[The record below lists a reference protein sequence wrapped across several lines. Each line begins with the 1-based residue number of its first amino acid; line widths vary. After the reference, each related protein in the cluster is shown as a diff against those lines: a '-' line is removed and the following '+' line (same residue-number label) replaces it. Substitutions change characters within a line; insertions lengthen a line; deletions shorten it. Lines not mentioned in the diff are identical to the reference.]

1 MLQFEIQQVNIYS
14 TIYLWPIC
22 IWNMLQLTVY
32 CVNKAQKNG
41 GNRFFEVSN
50 SSSTLF
56 LFDPVFH
63 MEQIDHLW
71 VILFLAWTVGRICEI
86 ISEAV
91 VNEQYLNPLLHALVE
106 GLRSEPRVAT
116 NVCWV
121 SLVKALYSRNFHG
134 EIHLV
139 AVISFQE
146 L

>member
-1 MLQFEIQQVNIYS
+1 M
-14 TIYLWPIC
+14 
-22 IWNMLQLTVY
+22 
-32 CVNKAQKNG
+32 
-41 GNRFFEVSN
+41 
-50 SSSTLF
+50 
-56 LFDPVFH
+56 
-63 MEQIDHLW
+63 
-71 VILFLAWTVGRICEI
+71 ILFLAWTVGRICEI